1 MILRR
6 RIKSIQTF
14 VKQRHAALCFDGIA
28 DPRCRRGRRWT
39 AQTLLTTAVLTLML
53 LARSLRGAERLS
65 ADLAD
70 GGRVKGLG
78 RRVPDSTLGDFVAR
92 MSAAPLRRHLH
103 QQILAEHRRK
113 ALEPTVLP
121 IRAIAVDGKNVAT
134 LAKAVNRDCQRQEP
148 AGQAPYW
155 LYRVVN
161 ATLISA
167 AAAVC
172 VDQLPIPAA
181 TNDMG
186 VFAAFY
192 ASLTH
197 TYGRAGLFE
206 LVSTDAGFTSLE
218 NASLID
224 ADGYAY
230 WMALKGN
237 QPDLLAEAQRVLL
250 AQAWRDPPEVQTDW
264 ELDSSRGWIRRELW
278 RTDELTGW
286 GGWTHLRQVV
296 LVRVWQAP
304 AGSHGKDPVLGP
316 PKILEERYHVTNLV
330 RGRLKGKH
338 LLALDRAHWRIENNL
353 HGALD
358 IQWQEDHG
366 RWVRRG
372 RGLPVTALLRV
383 LAYNLLELLRA
394 VHLRSVA
401 ARSATWEQLRLWMRD
416 AFVWPDLTTDADDA
430 EATPAV
436 A

>member
-1 MILRR
+1 MTLRR
-6 RIKSIQTF
+6 RIRTVQTF
-14 VKQRHAALCFDGIA
+14 LKQRRDALCFDGIA
-28 DPRCRRGRRWT
+28 DPRRRRGRRWT
-39 AQTLLTTAVLTLML
+39 ASTLLTTAVLSLMM

-70 GGRVKGLG
+70 GCRVKGLR
-78 RRVPDSTLGDFVAR
+78 RRVPDSTLGDFLAR
-92 MSAAPLRRHLH
+92 LAPAPLRRHLH
-103 QQILAEHRRK
+103 GQILAEHRRK

-121 IRAIAVDGKNVAT
+121 LRAIAVDGKNVAT
-134 LAKAVNRDCQRQEP
+134 LAAAVNRDCQRQAP
-148 AGQAPYW
+148 AGQEPYW

-172 VDQLPIPAA
+172 IDQLPIPAA

-192 ASLTH
+192 AGLTR
-197 TYGRAGLFE
+197 TYGRAGVFD
-206 LVSTDAGFTSLE
+206 LVSTDAGFTSVE
-218 NASLID
+218 NATLVD
-224 ADGYAY
+224 ADGRAY

-237 QPDLLAEAQRVLL
+237 QPDLLAEARRVLIP
-250 AQAWRDPPEVQTDW
+250 QSWREPPEAQTAW

-278 RTDELTGW
+278 RTDELAGW
-286 GGWTHLRQVV
+286 GDWTHLRQVV

-304 AGSHGKDPVLGP
+304 GCLSGKDPVQGP
-316 PKILEERYHVTNLV
+316 PRLLEERFHVTNLV
-330 RGRLKGKH
+330 RGRLKGVH
-338 LLALDRAHWRIENNL
+338 LLALDRAHWRIENDL

-358 IQWQEDHG
+358 IQWEEDHG

-383 LAYNLLELLRA
+383 LAYNLLALLRA
-394 VHLRSVA
+394 VHLRTAEARA
-401 ARSATWEQLRLWMRD
+401 AAWEQLRFWMRD
-416 AFVWPDLTTDADDA
+416 ALVWPDLTADAE
-430 EATPAV
+430 EATPAT